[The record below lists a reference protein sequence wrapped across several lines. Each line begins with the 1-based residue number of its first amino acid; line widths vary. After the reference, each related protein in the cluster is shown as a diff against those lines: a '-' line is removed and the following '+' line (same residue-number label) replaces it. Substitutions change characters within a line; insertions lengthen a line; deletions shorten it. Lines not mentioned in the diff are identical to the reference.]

1 MNNDPGFGPETS
13 IGEIPDTQYMH
24 NPLNR
29 RVTLRGLC
37 LWERILM
44 FHGFICK
51 YSMSAERVSFICAS
65 VSLQESL
72 FTTKATLNIFYSSIY
87 FRASSLEFYIFFVLL
102 TDVAYAYRS
111 CQIST
116 QSSHEKCKF
125 DFNV

>member
-1 MNNDPGFGPETS
+1 MQICNECSKSFF
-13 IGEIPDTQYMH
+13 Y
-24 NPLNR
+24 
-29 RVTLRGLC
+29 LRD
-37 LWERILM
+37 
-44 FHGFICK
+44 
-51 YSMSAERVSFICAS
+51 S

-72 FTTKATLNIFYSSIY
+72 FTTKATLNTFYSSIY
-87 FRASSLEFYIFFVLL
+87 FRATSLEFHIFFFFVLL